1 MINCE
6 NRTPSEVFRDQ
17 LTEKPDLES
26 RLAFYAMWIDAVD
39 QTSDF
44 ENSFSNEFRKRN
56 IQNDPNIGK
65 YKTRGFE
72 ASHLGKFF
80 NELLPVN
87 KL

>member
-1 MINCE
+1 MVNCE

-39 QTSDF
+39 QTTDF

-56 IQNDPNIGK
+56 IQNDPIIRNH
-65 YKTRGFE
+65 KTRGFE
-72 ASHLGKFF
+72 ASHL
-80 NELLPVN
+80 
-87 KL
+87 